1 MRNFFIKAIHLAF
14 SAFIFSLTGCG
25 GGGGGVGGGDD
36 GFRTPQVPNVAQ
48 IPNAFSRSQ
57 YQAVLPALNAT
68 TNYAPDAE
76 FNAHH
81 GLGQINAD
89 AAYRRGYFGQNATIA
104 IIEQGFY
111 AEHPDL
117 RDNMI
122 TLAQNLVG
130 VQSGKFGERGVNHPD
145 SRNSLA
151 RASDNIHGTYVAL
164 LAAGVRGGNGG
175 GVVVLEDGMESLE
188 TLKNTHGV
196 APSAR
201 IIPIRDGFDNTGTR
215 DTFSLA
221 IASDAHIINS
231 SFGIPAGNLW
241 FRRKNS
247 DGSYRDGIWLA
258 ARGLPPFA
266 PFLASSRHS
275 SLRSEF
281 QQLSNDLRN
290 KDMVFVWAGGNDGW
304 NSAHPRRLCG
314 KNFAAEEGCRLSQ
327 ALNSG
332 DFDTEFSSAEFFR
345 DFDAVDLL
353 HNDGGEI
360 TATVTA
366 FSLSAVWD
374 ESNGAP
380 VATVNGSVIYADLND
395 PGGWANAPLFAEDLI
410 GKWLVVGSVDEDNA
424 ISDFSNGCGVA
435 KNWCLVAPGSN
446 LSILTDI
453 KQNPAGSSRQ
463 GRRESIGGTSF
474 SAPIA
479 SGALAVLK
487 SRMPEMPME
496 VVLAALLTSA
506 TPLGTRASIDFDAGE
521 EDIPDD
527 IYGWGLINLS
537 AAINLQGT
545 VTLVSVQASSA
556 QSSRLLS
563 GGAVLPSHF
572 ANLPANLNGA
582 KAAFGG
588 VGGAYFNAP
597 LEKMIA
603 AESESFALGDAARRM
618 LPSAVGEIRD
628 GALFAARDS
637 ENGHIL
643 HLGAAAGDWQ
653 LRRDFAA
660 ADATR
665 FRSAFSDSAAPF
677 FAVTEDLFVLEMR
690 GKGVR
695 PFAAFGGGDAPY
707 RQFGL
712 RWQGGEKVSAIA
724 EAAALSESRTVL
736 GADFGALGGARANSA
751 AGRIGVRGGF
761 GQWRGFADY
770 AVLHSDASAVNGL
783 LRGFSDL
790 RAQEWTAGIAAQ
802 NVFGADEIRFAYR
815 RPPFLSGRAHFRF
828 VSAEGSFAD
837 AFYNKKPQTLAAQNF
852 AADLSGRAA
861 DIVSIGYARRL
872 QQKTNFA
879 IAAEHDLTSGNSALS
894 AFLRTRF

>member
-1 MRNFFIKAIHLAF
+1 MRNFFIKAIHITF

-25 GGGGGVGGGDD
+25 SGGGGGADGGVV
-36 GFRTPQVPNVAQ
+36 RAPVPDFQQ
-48 IPNAFSRSQ
+48 ISGSFVRSQ
-57 YQAVLPALNAT
+57 YTQTLS
-68 TNYAPDAE
+68 APNPESGITYRDTE
-76 FNAHH
+76 FNANH
-81 GLGQINAD
+81 GLAQIKAD
-89 AAYRRGYFGQNATIA
+89 AAYRRGYFGQGVTIA
-104 IIEQGFY
+104 VVEPSFDPR
-111 AEHPDL
+111 HPDL
-117 RDNMI
+117 DGVLV
-122 TLAQNLVG
+122 TQTQNIFDRIAPTPTVFSALDD
-130 VQSGKFGERGVNHPD
+130 GEGF
-145 SRNSLA
+145 
-151 RASDNIHGTYVAL
+151 HGTYVAI
-164 LAAGVRGGNGG
+164 LAAGRRGGGG
-175 GVVVLEDGMESLE
+175 GEVILENGEIGD
-188 TLKNTHGV
+188 TLIDSHGV
-196 APSAR
+196 AFSAS
-201 IIPIRDGFDNTGTR
+201 I
-215 DTFSLA
+215 LA
-221 IASDAHIINS
+221 IQNRADGVRDALQRATQSTAHIVNNS
-231 SFGIPAGNLW
+231 FSPNIPYNWA
-241 FRRKNS
+241 RRKDA
-247 DGSYRDGIWLA
+247 DGNYLPGFWLLPSRNA
-258 ARGLPPFA
+258 LPFFTPILSTEEGVGLRGEFMEFA
-266 PFLASSRHS
+266 DWL
-275 SLRSEF
+275 
-281 QQLSNDLRN
+281 QD
-290 KDMVFVWAGGNDGW
+290 KDQIFVWAASNDGW
-304 NSAHPRRLCG
+304 NSRNLNAHACG
-314 KNFAAEEGCRLSQ
+314 KNTRTEDGCELGEVINK
-327 ALNSG
+327 L
-332 DFDTEFSSAEFFR
+332 EFIR
-345 DFDAVDLL
+345 DFDLIRYD
-353 HNDGGEI
+353 HEG
-360 TATVTA
+360 
-366 FSLSAVWD
+366 SAV
-374 ESNGAP
+374 
-380 VATVNGSVIYADLND
+380 ATAALSTLWTSATGVSITVRGGKTIYANLND
-395 PGGWANAPLFAEDLI
+395 PGGWASAPLFFENDVENNLI
-410 GKWLVVGSVDEDNA
+410 GKWLVVGSVDRQTV
-424 ISDFSNGCGVA
+424 ISQFSNGCGAA
-435 KNWCLVAPGSN
+435 KNWCVVAPGEG
-446 LSILTDI
+446 IEI
-453 KQNPAGSSRQ
+453 
-463 GRRESIGGTSF
+463 GRFQSGTSWA
-474 SAPIA
+474 APIA

-506 TPLGTRASIDFDAGE
+506 TPLGTRASIDFEAGE

-770 AVLHSDASAVNGL
+770 AVLHSDASAANGL